1 MWAPVVA
8 GTWPERPLSCHSR
21 RECDMSETCA
31 QATDTQPWALVG
43 LLGVAVIGFYILA
56 LDQGWLLS
64 LVQGDRAFDLNFIH
78 EAVHDARHVAGFPC
92 H

>member
-1 MWAPVVA
+1 
-8 GTWPERPLSCHSR
+8 
-21 RECDMSETCA
+21 MSETYA
-31 QATDTQPWALVG
+31 RPSDAERWALSG
-43 LLGVAVIGFYILA
+43 LLGAAILAFYALA

-64 LVQGDRAFDLNFIH
+64 LVQGDRAFDLNVIH

>member
-1 MWAPVVA
+1 MNEAYAQPTEARRWAM
-8 GTWPERPLSCHSR
+8 T
-21 RECDMSETCA
+21 
-31 QATDTQPWALVG
+31 G
-43 LLGVAVIGFYILA
+43 LLGAAIVGFYLLA

-64 LVQGDRAFDLNFIH
+64 LAQGERAFALNLIH

>member
-1 MWAPVVA
+1 MNR
-8 GTWPERPLSCHSR
+8 THSVPA
-21 RECDMSETCA
+21 DLQSWT
-31 QATDTQPWALVG
+31 LVG
-43 LLGVAVIGFYILA
+43 LLGLALCAFYALA

-64 LVQGDRAFDLNFIH
+64 LVQGARAFDLNFIH

>member
-1 MWAPVVA
+1 MDSVQAAP
-8 GTWPERPLSCHSR
+8 P
-21 RECDMSETCA
+21 
-31 QATDTQPWALVG
+31 QPRTGVLVG
-43 LLGVAVIGFYILA
+43 LLGLSLFGFYVLA

-64 LVQGDRAFDLNFIH
+64 LVQGARAFDLNFIH

>member
-1 MWAPVVA
+1 
-8 GTWPERPLSCHSR
+8 
-21 RECDMSETCA
+21 MSETYTPANEA
-31 QATDTQPWALVG
+31 QSWVLPALMGSAIV
-43 LLGVAVIGFYILA
+43 GFYVLA

-64 LVQGDRAFDLNFIH
+64 LVQGARAFDLNVIH

>member
-1 MWAPVVA
+1 
-8 GTWPERPLSCHSR
+8 
-21 RECDMSETCA
+21 MSDTYA
-31 QATDTQPWALVG
+31 QEPAAQPRTLVG
-43 LLGVAVIGFYILA
+43 LLGLAAIGFYILA

>member
-1 MWAPVVA
+1 MDRIHAAAPPTQA
-8 GTWPERPLSCHSR
+8 G
-21 RECDMSETCA
+21 
-31 QATDTQPWALVG
+31 ALVG
-43 LLGVAVIGFYILA
+43 LLGLALFSFYVLA

-64 LVQGDRAFDLNFIH
+64 LVQGARAFDLNLIH

>member
-1 MWAPVVA
+1 MDRIHAAHPTEA
-8 GTWPERPLSCHSR
+8 
-21 RECDMSETCA
+21 
-31 QATDTQPWALVG
+31 QPWILGG
-43 LLGVAVIGFYILA
+43 LLGLAFFGFYVLA

-64 LVQGDRAFDLNFIH
+64 LVQGARAFDLNFIH

>member
-1 MWAPVVA
+1 MSDTWAPPTEA
-8 GTWPERPLSCHSR
+8 
-21 RECDMSETCA
+21 
-31 QATDTQPWALVG
+31 QPWVLPT
-43 LLGVAVIGFYILA
+43 LLGSAMVAFYALA

-64 LVQGDRAFDLNFIH
+64 LVQGDRAFDLNLIH

>member
-1 MWAPVVA
+1 MDRVRAVPS
-8 GTWPERPLSCHSR
+8 P
-21 RECDMSETCA
+21 SETGL
-31 QATDTQPWALVG
+31 LVG
-43 LLGVAVIGFYILA
+43 LLGLALFGFYVLA

-64 LVQGDRAFDLNFIH
+64 LVQGARAFDLNLIH

>member
-1 MWAPVVA
+1 MDHIDVAPGPPRTGV
-8 GTWPERPLSCHSR
+8 
-21 RECDMSETCA
+21 
-31 QATDTQPWALVG
+31 LVG
-43 LLGVAVIGFYILA
+43 LLGLGLFAFYVLA

-64 LVQGDRAFDLNFIH
+64 LAQGTRALDLNFIH

>member
-1 MWAPVVA
+1 MDRTHA
-8 GTWPERPLSCHSR
+8 
-21 RECDMSETCA
+21 A
-31 QATDTQPWALVG
+31 QPQPGRGALVG
-43 LLGVAVIGFYILA
+43 LLGLALFGLYVLA

-64 LVQGDRAFDLNFIH
+64 LVQGSRAFDVNFIH

>member
-1 MWAPVVA
+1 MDRTV
-8 GTWPERPLSCHSR
+8 PLP
-21 RECDMSETCA
+21 
-31 QATDTQPWALVG
+31 TDPQPRTIVG
-43 LLGVAVIGFYILA
+43 LLGLGFFAFYVLA

-64 LVQGDRAFDLNFIH
+64 LVQGARAFDLNLLH

>member
-1 MWAPVVA
+1 MVA
-8 GTWPERPLSCHSR
+8 ASKVGSHPGRAVDMNETYGLAVDR
-21 RECDMSETCA
+21 R
-31 QATDTQPWALVG
+31 PWALG
-43 LLGVAVIGFYILA
+43 ALLGLGLFGFYVLA

-64 LVQGDRAFDLNFIH
+64 LVQGARAFDLNVIH

>member
-1 MWAPVVA
+1 VN
-8 GTWPERPLSCHSR
+8 RPHSVPA
-21 RECDMSETCA
+21 DL
-31 QATDTQPWALVG
+31 QPWTLVG
-43 LLGVAVIGFYILA
+43 LLGLALFAFYALA

-64 LVQGDRAFDLNFIH
+64 LVQGARAFDLNFIH

>member
-1 MWAPVVA
+1 MLAA
-8 GTWPERPLSCHSR
+8 
-21 RECDMSETCA
+21 
-31 QATDTQPWALVG
+31 
-43 LLGVAVIGFYILA
+43 LLGLGLFAFYALA

-64 LVQGDRAFDLNFIH
+64 LVQGARAFDLNVIH

>member
-1 MWAPVVA
+1 MGRTHAAPS
-8 GTWPERPLSCHSR
+8 P
-21 RECDMSETCA
+21 SETGL
-31 QATDTQPWALVG
+31 LVG
-43 LLGVAVIGFYILA
+43 LLGLALFGFYVLA

-64 LVQGDRAFDLNFIH
+64 LVQGARAFDLNFIH